1 VALIGHWLA
10 SSITTENAGWDKQ
23 ILLLEVAV
31 SHPGASTNRSV
42 LLTSRRRLRKP
53 RGNVMLVLS
62 ANGRP
67 SSFSSF
73 EPSRIVDSTAAA
85 DGENVGHI
93 QDCGTSSG

>member
-1 VALIGHWLA
+1 MSVDRGRPEVIGRRPNGA
-10 SSITTENAGWDKQ
+10 FDPNSD
-23 ILLLEVAV
+23 V